1 MEKNTKEEIR
11 NLIFAKIEKIQ
22 RNEQTLKKFFVFNS
36 TDLKDDYEGCIEVIE
51 DYLDQHKD
59 KVMDFEFETW
69 IDEITMQPV
78 LMMKLYLI
86 QSMSIHLSNNHILN
100 NLLPSSVEADILRE
114 EISEIFHQHSFE
126 FNKEEA
132 RKSIISRIK
141 FKLPLIEIEDRTSE
155 DDIDNQR
162 FNFVIK
168 KNGQEMS
175 LNDYI
180 ESIANIGRFE
190 QGKSI

>member
-86 QSMSIHLSNNHILN
+86 PSMSIHLSNNHILN

-126 FNKEEA
+126 FNNEET

-155 DDIDNQR
+155 DDINNQR
-162 FNFVIK
+162 FNFVIQK
-168 KNGQEMS
+168 DGKEIS

-180 ESIANIGRFE
+180 ESIASIGRFE
-190 QGKSI
+190 KKKEI

>member
-1 MEKNTKEEIR
+1 
-11 NLIFAKIEKIQ
+11 
-22 RNEQTLKKFFVFNS
+22 
-36 TDLKDDYEGCIEVIE
+36 
-51 DYLDQHKD
+51 
-59 KVMDFEFETW
+59 
-69 IDEITMQPV
+69 
-78 LMMKLYLI
+78 
-86 QSMSIHLSNNHILN
+86 MSIHLSNNHILN

-114 EISEIFHQHSFE
+114 EISGIFHQHSFE
-126 FNKEEA
+126 FNNEET

-162 FNFVIK
+162 FNFVIQK
-168 KNGQEMS
+168 DGKEIS

-190 QGKSI
+190 QEKSI